1 MYHEDMLGVE
11 GERADVHVACT
22 DQADVIVDGQGL
34 GMEKARLVQLDL
46 DPGLKELLVV
56 RPLGP
61 RHENLILSFGND
73 EVDVRAANTDPAA
86 AGVCPFKVDADRN
99 VLASKSSDSLMSFG
113 DGPHRCPGAA
123 VALQE
128 TAIFLDRL
136 MRVPNIRLM
145 RPPMVGWNSLISSY
159 ELRGAVIAT

>member
-73 EVDVRAANTDPAA
+73 EVDVRAAKHRGLQACSKGSSGIKYGVVILICLRAA
-86 AGVCPFKVDADRN
+86 WTR
-99 VLASKSSDSLMSFG
+99 
-113 DGPHRCPGAA
+113 
-123 VALQE
+123 
-128 TAIFLDRL
+128 
-136 MRVPNIRLM
+136 
-145 RPPMVGWNSLISSY
+145 
-159 ELRGAVIAT
+159 ATMKR